1 MGKPA
6 HKLNFIPTKE
16 KPNGQQLHRSL
27 QSRHLTMMAIGGAIG
42 TGLFVSSG
50 SAISKAGP
58 GGALAAYILV
68 GIMVY
73 FVMNSLGELASFLPV
88 PGSFETY
95 ATRYVDPAFGFALGW
110 NYWYTN
116 AITIPADLS
125 AAVLIMKYWFPDSSA
140 LLWST
145 IFLILL
151 LALNLLSVKG
161 YGESEYWFAGIK
173 VVSIILFLI
182 IGTAMIFGIMGGHT
196 EGISNFTKG
205 DAPFNGGFLA
215 FFSVILVAGF
225 AFQGTEVIATAA
237 GETNNP
243 SKNVPK
249 AIRTIF
255 WRILIFYVL
264 TIFIIGLIIPY
275 TDPRLLQSGI
285 SNVSISPFTLVFER
299 AGLAFAASA
308 MNAILLT
315 SILSA
320 ANTAMYASSRMLW
333 ALAKEGKA
341 PRMFA
346 KINSRGIPMAAL
358 MVSVIFGFITFLS
371 SMFESGSV
379 FMWLVATS
387 AMTGFIK
394 WFGIAVSH
402 YRFRRAYIAQ
412 GKDPGELPFKAKLFP
427 LGPMITF
434 LFIIVLVL
442 GQNLFTEGKI
452 DWGTTIANYIGI
464 VLFVVLWVGYKMI
477 KKTKVVPLT
486 ECDFKNRE

>member
-6 HKLNFIPTKE
+6 SKLDIIPNKE
-16 KPNGQQLHRSL
+16 KPNGKLHRSL

-50 SAISKAGP
+50 SAISTAGP
-58 GGALAAYILV
+58 GGALVAYVLV
-68 GIMVY
+68 GIMIY

-125 AAVLIMKYWFPDSSA
+125 AAVLIMQYWFPNSSA

-145 IFLILL
+145 IFLVFL

-173 VVSIILFLI
+173 VVSIILFLV
-182 IGTAMIFGIMGGHT
+182 IGTAMIFGIMTGHAGGF
-196 EGISNFTKG
+196 SNFTKG
-205 DAPFNGGFLA
+205 DAPFHGGFLTI
-215 FFSVILVAGF
+215 FSVLLVAGF

-243 SKNVPK
+243 SKSVPK

-255 WRILIFYVL
+255 WRILIFYVF
-264 TIFIIGLIIPY
+264 TILIIGLLIPY
-275 TDPRLLQSGI
+275 TDPKLLKTGI
-285 SNVSISPFTLVFER
+285 DNVSVSPFTLVFER

-308 MNAILLT
+308 MNAVLLT

-341 PRMFA
+341 PRIFA

-358 MVSVIFGFITFLS
+358 WVSVIFGFISFLS
-371 SMFESGSV
+371 SIFGSGSF

-394 WFGIAVSH
+394 WFGIAFSH
-402 YRFRRAYIAQ
+402 YRFRKAYVAQ
-412 GKDPGELPFKAKLFP
+412 GRDLNELPFKAKLFP
-427 LGPMITF
+427 LGPIITF
-434 LFIIVLVL
+434 VFLIVLVL
-442 GQNLFTEGKI
+442 GQNLFTNGKI
-452 DWGTTIANYIGI
+452 DWGMTIANYSGI
-464 VLFVVLWVGYKMI
+464 ILFLILWLGYKI
-477 KKTKVVPLT
+477 IHKTKVVPLT
-486 ECDFKNRE
+486 ECDFENRE